1 VRGRSSF
8 LRERGWMGLG
18 GGGVRVGGGKR
29 SACVLESRFGGVVV
43 CRRMQL
49 LAVDGVA
56 YSMMNQY

>member
-1 VRGRSSF
+1 
-8 LRERGWMGLG
+8 MGLG